1 MTTSKA
7 TEPPKPVATRTA
19 SDDVSIRTPDQRLRV
34 FVSSTLVEL
43 ADERRVVSRAISAL
57 RLAPVLFELGA
68 RAHPPRELY
77 QAYLAQSDVFIGL
90 YWQHYGQVTPGT
102 EVSGLED
109 EFELS
114 RALPRLLYVKEPAA
128 EREPRLTDLLSRLEQ
143 EASFRRF
150 RTSTEL
156 GRLVRDDLA
165 ALLSERFTAGRAA
178 GTARRAR
185 GGLPVAPTSLV
196 GREQAVDEVASL
208 LCQEDGRL
216 VTLTGPGGVGKTR
229 LALAVGDRLRH
240 RFVSGVAFAQLAPV
254 TEPEQVLARIGR
266 AVGAEVAG
274 TDSPLDALGKH
285 LGDGR
290 WLLILDNLE
299 QVVGVAGDL
308 HELLARC
315 PGVAIVATSR
325 TVLRLAS
332 EREYPVGPLPPPP
345 DGVSLDELASS
356 PAVALF
362 VDRARAVRH
371 TFALTQTNA
380 AAVVGICR
388 RLEGLPLAIELAAA
402 RIRLLEP
409 AELLRRLDAS
419 LDALGTG
426 TADMPER
433 QQTLRATVEWSL
445 GLLDDDERS
454 LLEITAVFVDGW
466 TVEAAAQVAGLDE
479 GRALELIDAL
489 AGHSLIRLETTD
501 HAPRSRML
509 ETIRAFVSER
519 LAARSDL
526 IDVQHRH
533 ADYYRTLA
541 EHADRPI
548 RSFGQNEWLERLKAE
563 AANLAAAARW
573 YLANDPEPLPYLF
586 RVLTPLG
593 VLGANWN
600 LRFEPVEDARSLI
613 NQLLPS
619 ADSLN
624 PQARAELLF
633 SAEVTALQRSDVATA
648 SATRDRLAPLL
659 DKLDDP
665 YLHAVSEL
673 VNSWTS
679 GLTNDLD
686 RALREASR
694 SLEKLRAQDEP
705 LWTAVALMSLGGLE
719 TVIGRYADADRHL
732 TETRELAERFD
743 SDWLAAS
750 SRIRLGLAALARGSV
765 DQVGELF
772 NDALNIS
779 VAKNNNY
786 TLILCLAAFAQLA
799 LAEGDAERAAMLA
812 GAAGGLRRRA
822 GLEVFTALTGEVQ
835 LVAQIRDA
843 LDPQSFAQSF
853 AAGSR
858 LNQHQALAAIPKA
871 PDTSARTS

>member
-1 MTTSKA
+1 
-7 TEPPKPVATRTA
+7 
-19 SDDVSIRTPDQRLRV
+19 
-34 FVSSTLVEL
+34 
-43 ADERRVVSRAISAL
+43 
-57 RLAPVLFELGA
+57 
-68 RAHPPRELY
+68 
-77 QAYLAQSDVFIGL
+77 
-90 YWQHYGQVTPGT
+90 
-102 EVSGLED
+102 
-109 EFELS
+109 
-114 RALPRLLYVKEPAA
+114 
-128 EREPRLTDLLSRLEQ
+128 
-143 EASFRRF
+143 
-150 RTSTEL
+150 
-156 GRLVRDDLA
+156 
-165 ALLSERFTAGRAA
+165 
-178 GTARRAR
+178 
-185 GGLPVAPTSLV
+185 
-196 GREQAVDEVASL
+196 
-208 LCQEDGRL
+208 
-216 VTLTGPGGVGKTR
+216 
-229 LALAVGDRLRH
+229 
-240 RFVSGVAFAQLAPV
+240 
-254 TEPEQVLARIGR
+254 
-266 AVGAEVAG
+266 
-274 TDSPLDALGKH
+274 
-285 LGDGR
+285 
-290 WLLILDNLE
+290 
-299 QVVGVAGDL
+299 
-308 HELLARC
+308 
-315 PGVAIVATSR
+315 
-325 TVLRLAS
+325 
-332 EREYPVGPLPPPP
+332 
-345 DGVSLDELASS
+345 
-356 PAVALF
+356 
-362 VDRARAVRH
+362 
-371 TFALTQTNA
+371 
-380 AAVVGICR
+380 
-388 RLEGLPLAIELAAA
+388 
-402 RIRLLEP
+402 
-409 AELLRRLDAS
+409 
-419 LDALGTG
+419 
-426 TADMPER
+426 
-433 QQTLRATVEWSL
+433 
-445 GLLDDDERS
+445 
-454 LLEITAVFVDGW
+454 
-466 TVEAAAQVAGLDE
+466 
-479 GRALELIDAL
+479 
-489 AGHSLIRLETTD
+489 
-501 HAPRSRML
+501 
-509 ETIRAFVSER
+509 
-519 LAARSDL
+519 
-526 IDVQHRH
+526 
-533 ADYYRTLA
+533 
-541 EHADRPI
+541 
-548 RSFGQNEWLERLKAE
+548 
-563 AANLAAAARW
+563 
-573 YLANDPEPLPYLF
+573 
-586 RVLTPLG
+586 
-593 VLGANWN
+593 
-600 LRFEPVEDARSLI
+600 LI